1 MMKNSN
7 SRKISKKYL
16 VVTICLAL
24 ALAIGT
30 IVVFAHLSGKSGAL
44 KNTLE
49 ADVDPEPEVKETI
62 IPADGPGYPLK
73 KDVSVSVGDNDYTV
87 YVRAAIVVTWAKE
100 EFDDEG
106 NTTFL
111 VHPEAPVL
119 GVDYTLDLN
128 LSNGDLA
135 EKQWRRGTDGYYYYT
150 SSVVGKGETE
160 ILINSATQV
169 WNGESPY
176 PVRDDGYVL
185 RVEIAAQTIQAIGTT
200 DDDNVLAVVDAWRV
214 KTKEIDNKT
223 LIYKDE
229 NVQDPSVGSPDP
241 IGELP
246 WDDTFGN

>member
-7 SRKISKKYL
+7 SRKTSKKY
-16 VVTICLAL
+16 VVIAVCLAL
-24 ALAIGT
+24 ALAAGMIA
-30 IVVFAHLSGKSGAL
+30 VFAYLSGKSGAVN
-44 KNTLE
+44 NTLK
-49 ADVDPEPEVKETI
+49 ADVDPDPVINETI
-62 IPADGPGYPLK
+62 LPTSGPGYPVK
-73 KDVSVSVGDNDYTV
+73 KDVSVSVGNNDYTV
-87 YVRAAIVVTWAKE
+87 YVRAAIVVTWAK
-100 EFDDEG
+100 DEVDKDG
-106 NTTFL
+106 NVTHL
-111 VHPEAPVL
+111 VHSEAPVL
-119 GVDYTLDLN
+119 GTDYTLDLN

-135 EKQWRRGTDGYYYYT
+135 EKQWRRGTDGFYYYT

-176 PVRDDGYVL
+176 PVRADGYVL

-200 DDDNVLAVVDAWRV
+200 DDDNALAVVDAWGV

-241 IGELP
+241 IGLP